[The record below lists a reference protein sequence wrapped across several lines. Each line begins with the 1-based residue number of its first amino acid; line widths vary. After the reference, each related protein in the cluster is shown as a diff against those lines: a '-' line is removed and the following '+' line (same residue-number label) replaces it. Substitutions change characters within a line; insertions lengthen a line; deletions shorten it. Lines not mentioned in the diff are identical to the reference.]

1 MLFYEEFMS
10 DMFEKHCYNRE
21 YSNIFLKY
29 VQISIDNCPFTKYT
43 YSTLKHIC
51 QIGFKTHN
59 LGGITL
65 SYDLEY
71 VSLLLSVGLCRPL
84 GGLK

>member
-10 DMFEKHCYNRE
+10 DMFKKHCYNRE

-29 VQISIDNCPFTKYT
+29 VQNSIDNYPFTKYT

-51 QIGFKTHN
+51 
-59 LGGITL
+59 
-65 SYDLEY
+65 
-71 VSLLLSVGLCRPL
+71 
-84 GGLK
+84 

>member
-1 MLFYEEFMS
+1 MLFYEELMS

-29 VQISIDNCPFTKYT
+29 MQNSIDNCPFTKYT

-51 QIGFKTHN
+51 
-59 LGGITL
+59 
-65 SYDLEY
+65 
-71 VSLLLSVGLCRPL
+71 
-84 GGLK
+84 